1 MRAREFLLEY
11 NRTKTSQ
18 VFGNKLIKALAADN
32 LPTAT
37 LRPFATYL
45 QQKSKIGS
53 EVNDQEKIQLILD
66 HIMQMLESADPTPNK
81 QYVQWLAKVY
91 ANERESMED
100 LISVGRDWLETYHV
114 MKSKRILPAEAN
126 NIMNLRFGQ
135 LQTYTQDNELLN
147 KLQSAEE
154 AKVDKGKASTVFEND
169 QVRIVVPQDQPAA
182 CYYGQG
188 TRWCTAARSNNMFDR
203 YASQGSLYILLPKQP
218 EYEGEKYQL
227 HFPSGQ
233 FMDEGDD
240 EVDDVFALLAGRFGD
255 LVTFFREREPEINDW
270 VMFAPKEI
278 VYPIIGKI
286 LTAVQDKMWE
296 DIGDWEMQDDY
307 WYEWLRKNGY
317 AYPEGHEDEGSI
329 DWDKVA
335 EDDIDYASWN
345 DDVGDYISDVT
356 EAVDL
361 DINTIRDLAL
371 EWAGQDTSVGDLERI
386 VALNLENKSSRSRNS
401 FNQIISFLSEDIHI
415 TKENGEWKVYVLGRM
430 GENNKR
436 SRYEITNWG
445 NTDK

>member
-18 VFGNKLIKALAADN
+18 VFGNKLIKALAADY

-45 QQKSKIGS
+45 QQKRKIGS
-53 EVNDQEKIQLILD
+53 EVDDQEKIQLILD

-154 AKVDKGKASTVFEND
+154 AKVNKGIASTVFEND
-169 QVRIVVPQDQPAA
+169 QVRIIVPHDQPAA

-188 TRWCTAARSNNMFDR
+188 TRWCTAARSNNRFDG
-203 YASQGSLYILLPKQP
+203 YDSQGPLYILLPKQP

-240 EVDDVFALLAGRFGD
+240 EVDSISKLLTERFGD
-255 LVTFFREREPEINDW
+255 LVTFFREREPEINDL
-270 VMFAPKEI
+270 VMFAPREI

-296 DIGDWEMQDDY
+296 DISDWELQDDY
-307 WYEWLRKNGY
+307 WYDWLSKNGY

-335 EDDIDYASWN
+335 EDNIDYASWN
-345 DDVGDYISDVT
+345 DDVRDYISDVT
-356 EAVDL
+356 KAVDL
-361 DINTIRDLAL
+361 DIDTIRDLAL
-371 EWAGQDTSVGDLERI
+371 EWDGQHTRLGELERI
-386 VALNLENKSSRSRNS
+386 VALNLENKSKRSRNS
-401 FNQIISFLSEDIHI
+401 FNQIISFLTDDIHI
-415 TKENGEWKVYVLGRM
+415 GKENGEWKVYVLGRM